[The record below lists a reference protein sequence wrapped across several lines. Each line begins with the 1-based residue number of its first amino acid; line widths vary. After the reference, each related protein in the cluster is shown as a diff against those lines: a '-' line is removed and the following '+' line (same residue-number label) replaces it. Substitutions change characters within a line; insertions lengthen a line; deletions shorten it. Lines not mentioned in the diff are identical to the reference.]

1 MANLKN
7 KAVLLFI
14 LLFSGGCNPS
24 ADDPINIDPNPNPV
38 EKTAIMSLEKPSDN
52 ELFQQDMNKS
62 YSSIN
67 RPWVLA
73 KPLADGIDKNISG
86 SFHE

>member
-14 LLFSGGCNPS
+14 LLFAGGCNPA
-24 ADDPINIDPNPNPV
+24 ADDPINVDPNPNPV
-38 EKTAIMSLEKPSDN
+38 GKTADISPETPSDN

-73 KPLADGIDKNISG
+73 KPLADGIDRNVSG
-86 SFHE
+86 PFHE